1 MKLLNLGCGDTYHKN
16 WINIDYSSVSNY
28 VLEHDLSKGIPLE
41 NETVDFLYNS
51 HILEHFSKE
60 SAKKLLNEC
69 YRVLKPGGI
78 IRVVIPDLKSL
89 AEEYL
94 KAFNEHKLNP
104 SDYNEANYNWFVIEL
119 IDQLVRDES
128 GGEMLKYWTKENILN
143 SDTLENRI
151 GNVFKKFSGL
161 KLNSY
166 STPITFKDKIKNKV
180 LNLLGLDWID
190 YQKLKFYKIGERHK
204 WMYDEISLSI
214 LLKNLGFTSI
224 KVQNGN
230 TSYFSEWSN
239 YSSLDIEGN
248 KLRKPDSLIV
258 EAIKI

>member
-1 MKLLNLGCGDTYHKN
+1 MKLVNIGCGTTYHKN
-16 WINIDYSSVSNY
+16 WVNIDYSSDSNY
-28 VLEHDLSKGIPLE
+28 VVEYDLSKGIPLE
-41 NETVDFLYNS
+41 NESVDFLYNS

-60 SAKKLLNEC
+60 SAMILLKEC
-69 YRVLKPGGI
+69 HRVLKPGAI
-78 IRVVIPDLKSL
+78 IRVVIPDLKCL

-94 KAFNEHKLNP
+94 KAFHVYKLEP
-104 SDYNEANYNWFVIEL
+104 SEYNEANYNWFVIEL

-143 SDTLENRI
+143 TDTLENRI

-161 KLNSY
+161 NINSY
-166 STPITFKDKIKNKV
+166 TSPITFKDKIKCRI
-180 LNLLGLDWID
+180 LNLLGIEWIE
-190 YQKLKFYKIGERHK
+190 YQKLNFYKIGERHK
-204 WMYDEISLSI
+204 WMYDEVSLNI
-214 LLKNLGFTSI
+214 LLKNIGFTSI
-224 KVQNGN
+224 KVQNGH

-239 YSSLDIEGN
+239 YSSLDLDGE

>member
-1 MKLLNLGCGDTYHKN
+1 MKLVNIGCGTTYHKN
-16 WINIDYSSVSNY
+16 WVNIDYSSDSNF

-41 NETVDFLYNS
+41 TETVDFLYNS

-60 SAKKLLNEC
+60 SAKELLNEC
-69 YRVLKPGGI
+69 FRVLKPGGI

-94 KAFNEHKLNP
+94 KAFNEYKLNP

-119 IDQLVRDES
+119 IDQLVREES

-151 GNVFKKFSGL
+151 GNVYKKFSGL
-161 KLNSY
+161 KFNSH
-166 STPITFKDKIKNKV
+166 SIPLTFKDKIKSKI
-180 LNLLGLDWID
+180 LNLLGIDWID
-190 YQKLKFYKIGERHK
+190 YQKLNFYKIGERHK

-214 LLKNLGFTSI
+214 LLSQIGFSSF
-224 KVQNGN
+224 KVQDGLS
-230 TSYFSEWSN
+230 SYFIEWTR
-239 YSSLDIEGN
+239 YASLDVEGN

-258 EAIKI
+258 EAIKK